1 MYIDST
7 VCSKKSYRGN
17 IILIYRK
24 LFNKLLSLILVVSI
38 LLMTVGCSASVPPP
52 PTLSDPNPQTITE
65 HIEVENTISENII
78 HEFITT
84 EIYLEEIV
92 IAEDKISELLLEED
106 MISEVTLCKTI
117 YVPQDNIDDFAENSQ
132 TKQLFGDGINM
143 KSVLTKVAVGTGVIV
158 TVVVLKK
165 VGLPDPIASA
175 VVAAAD
181 ESLKFAGTGAAIVS
195 LFGGITGATDEIDET
210 GRTSAIIGFAT
221 ATVGL
226 ILSAV
231 SLVAVVP
238 SGGSTTITAAAGI
251 KLVIAG
257 IFTLS
262 AAIGTVKSGYDAVK
276 TFTSTDAADIDWNNI
291 DWDKVGVSSAEKAIE
306 NAADGYMWGAIIG
319 TVHGG
324 AEGYEYYHKYN
335 TPYTNYKLRI
345 KHLEKMKKGIGKW
358 KGDIGESVFILNEPI
373 ILPDGTK
380 ITKVTYKNG
389 IPDFSPYAKAEVK
402 ISKMTDNRDRK
413 GGNYEQADE
422 ALAKQWNK
430 AKRENKTNWT
440 GADVKKYRDNSP
452 VKLTW
457 HEMSNMESMQLV
469 PYEVNDTFKH
479 YGGVAEYKAMIG
491 QEGVSDFD

>member
-24 LFNKLLSLILVVSI
+24 LFNKLLSLIVVVSI

-181 ESLKFAGTGAAIVS
+181 ESLKFAGTGAAIGS

-231 SLVAVVP
+231 SLVAAVP
-238 SGGSTTITAAAGI
+238 SGGSTTITTAAGI

-324 AEGYEYYHKYN
+324 AEGYDFYQKYN
-335 TPYTNYKLRI
+335 TPYTKYNARLMQTPK
-345 KHLEKMKKGIGKW
+345 EGNGGKW
-358 KGDIGESVFILNEPI
+358 SGERGESDFVLDEPI
-373 ILPDGTK
+373 IREDGTK
-380 ITKVTYKNG
+380 ITKITYKNAV
-389 IPDFSPYAKAEVK
+389 PDFSPFQKAQVK
-402 ISKMTDNRDRK
+402 IPNMTNSRSKNF
-413 GGNYEQADE
+413 NQADK
-422 ALAKQWNK
+422 ALAEYWTKIK
-430 AKRENKTNWT
+430 YDGKTWAARDIET
-440 GADVKKYRDNSP
+440 YRKSNN
-452 VKLTW
+452 LTW

-469 PYEVNDTFKH
+469 PSEVNQTFTH
-479 YGGVAEYKAMIG
+479 YGGVAEYNAMVG
-491 QEGVSDFD
+491 QEGDGDFD